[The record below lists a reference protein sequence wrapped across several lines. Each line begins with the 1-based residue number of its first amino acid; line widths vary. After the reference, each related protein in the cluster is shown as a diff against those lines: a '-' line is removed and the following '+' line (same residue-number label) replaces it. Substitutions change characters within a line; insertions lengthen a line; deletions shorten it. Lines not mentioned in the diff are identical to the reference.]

1 MPLIFKEVNNSHS
14 IACWK
19 HTEDISFFEE
29 KMSYRS
35 NASHPE
41 RKKQQLS
48 SRMAIFELDS
58 HFPFDQVEHFNNGK
72 PILKSSAIAFSLT
85 HAKEIAGAIISQNGQ
100 VGIDIEKISDRVLKI
115 EQKFLHR
122 EELALLPINKPERV
136 RLATLLWT
144 VKETVYKCFGISAVD
159 FSHDICIKSID
170 KDLTSITIDFKP
182 LQITGSK
189 VFCHLIE
196 EHWLSYMIH
205 TK

>member
-1 MPLIFKEVNNSHS
+1 MPLIFKEVNNNHS

-58 HFPFDQVEHFNNGK
+58 HFPFDQVDHANNGK
-72 PILKSSAIAFSLT
+72 PILKSSATAFSLT
-85 HAKEIAGAIISQNGQ
+85 HTKEIAGAIISQNGQ
-100 VGIDIEKISDRVLKI
+100 VGIDIEKISDRILKI
-115 EQKFLHR
+115 EQKFLNP
-122 EELALLPINKPERV
+122 EELALLPSDKIERV
-136 RLATLLWT
+136 RLVTLLWT
-144 VKETVYKCFGISAVD
+144 VKETVYKCFGSRAVD
-159 FSHDICIKSID
+159 FSNDICINTMD
-170 KDLTSITIDFKP
+170 KDFSSITIDFKP
-182 LQITGSK
+182 LHITGSK

-196 EHWLSYMIH
+196 EHWMTYMIH